1 MFKIKKT
8 LEISAAHKLDL
19 NYESKCQNLHG
30 HNWIVNIYCESEN
43 LDENGMVYDFTHIK
57 NKIHKRL
64 DHVYLNDVIPYN
76 PTAENIAKWIAD
88 EIGEK
93 CYMVEVQESEG
104 NVAIYEV

>member
-30 HNWIVNIYCESEN
+30 ANWIVNIYCKSEN

-57 NKIHKRL
+57 NKIHK
-64 DHVYLNDVIPYN
+64 
-76 PTAENIAKWIAD
+76 K
-88 EIGEK
+88 IGSCIFK
-93 CYMVEVQESEG
+93 
-104 NVAIYEV
+104 